1 MTKGTFFV
9 LLIAPAFILGC
20 GAPPPQ
26 HQDPL
31 AGLYVKPSN
40 ADSPYKD
47 LTLALITSKNTTSAI
62 DYIVRARERPSAG
75 SHNLQ
80 LIPEDGILIGGFTAI
95 FQRDF
100 RSVVRIDRVDEAK
113 GVNEDMVAVLDLF
126 VEKLPEN
133 IWPDARFQAGLT
145 LMSPDGAQLDLVK
158 AESRKNPRSFKG
170 MPNSQRVYSAIK
182 GAAEETQQKLESGLL
197 ASTALREFAR
207 SITPAPSKTAARPA
221 VAALAPSI
229 RSDVDTPSYRLSERP
244 DDFALIIGVEKY
256 SNDLPDA
263 QFAER
268 DAEAVKKHLLALG
281 YPERNIKLLTGSRAV
296 RSSMTAYLEDW
307 LPRNIKKNSRMFF
320 YFSGHGAP
328 SPESG
333 QAYLVPWD
341 GNPNFLDKT
350 AYSVKKLYSDLGALK
365 AKQVIVALDSCF
377 SGAGG
382 RSILADGARPLVNL
396 TDAAVAPGA
405 GILLFAAAS
414 PKEITSTLKDQGHG
428 IFTYFL

>member
-1 MTKGTFFV
+1 M
-9 LLIAPAFILGC
+9 
-20 GAPPPQ
+20 
-26 HQDPL
+26 
-31 AGLYVKPSN
+31 
-40 ADSPYKD
+40 
-47 LTLALITSKNTTSAI
+47 ITSKNTTSAI

-100 RSVVRIDRVDEAK
+100 RSVVRIDQWMKPKESTRTWSLSWIFSSKSFQRTSGQTRDSSRP
-113 GVNEDMVAVLDLF
+113 DLD
-126 VEKLPEN
+126 V
-133 IWPDARFQAGLT
+133 
-145 LMSPDGAQLDLVK
+145 SDGAQLDLVK

-281 YPERNIKLLTGSRAV
+281 YPERNIKLLTEA
-296 RSSMTAYLEDW
+296 APC
-307 LPRNIKKNSRMFF
+307 PR
-320 YFSGHGAP
+320 
-328 SPESG
+328 
-333 QAYLVPWD
+333 
-341 GNPNFLDKT
+341 
-350 AYSVKKLYSDLGALK
+350 
-365 AKQVIVALDSCF
+365 
-377 SGAGG
+377 
-382 RSILADGARPLVNL
+382 
-396 TDAAVAPGA
+396 
-405 GILLFAAAS
+405 
-414 PKEITSTLKDQGHG
+414 
-428 IFTYFL
+428 